1 MSKVAVAGMKNDKK
15 KKKKKKK
22 KKGGKLWIIQGAEL
36 EHHKKQG

>member
-1 MSKVAVAGMKNDKK
+1 MSKVAVAGMKNDI
-15 KKKKKKK
+15 KKK